1 MSVEDK
7 ALVRRWFE
15 EVWNKGRAAAIDEM
29 LADDAAIYG
38 LGGDLRGPAGFKPFH
53 TAYRDAFPDVS
64 IQVHD
69 VVAEGGIVAARWSGT
84 GTHRGDGL
92 GMKATGKVVRFQGMT
107 FARTERGMIVEAWN
121 VFDQLS
127 MLQQLGAV
135 SLPAR

>member
-7 ALVRRWFE
+7 ALVRLWFE